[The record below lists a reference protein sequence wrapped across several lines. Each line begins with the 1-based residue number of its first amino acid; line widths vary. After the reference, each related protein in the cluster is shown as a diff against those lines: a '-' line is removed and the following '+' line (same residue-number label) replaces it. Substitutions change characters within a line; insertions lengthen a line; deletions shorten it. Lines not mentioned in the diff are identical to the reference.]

1 MKAFFILVTALSIPV
16 WVAGALVDVTEDA
29 PFGVSLG
36 SLMVFVPGIAAA
48 ILALRGKGRLRLGPV
63 PGWGW
68 SPAAV
73 AVGPVLGMAAYLIGP
88 AAWTGSLAQPLVV
101 LPLLFAVFVVLSV
114 FEELGWTAYATEPLR
129 ERWGPTG
136 AGLVLGAFWAAWHL
150 PALLMMGRG
159 ALWIAGWTLG
169 TVAQRVIMVW
179 LFDRTGRGMWAVVL
193 MHAGVNLSVTMTPDS
208 ASTAHQV
215 IFGLLLAIAAVPVL
229 RYNLRSR

>member
-1 MKAFFILVTALSIPV
+1 MKAFFILVTALSIPL

-36 SLMVFVPGIAAA
+36 SLMVFVPGVAAA
-48 ILALRGKGRLRLGPV
+48 ILVLRGKGRLRLGPA
-63 PGWGW
+63 PGWGRAL
-68 SPAAV
+68 AAV

-88 AAWTGSLAQPLVV
+88 AAWTGLAQPLAA
-101 LPLLFAVFVVLSV
+101 LPLLFAVFVVLAV

-193 MHAGVNLSVTMTPDS
+193 MHAGVNLSVTMTPGS

-215 IFGLLLAIAAVPVL
+215 IFGLLLAVPAALVL